1 MADHRHQERVPRRLE
16 VADHR
21 HAVEA
26 AIEQEQPGPDA
37 HAGGLPEQALDHVL
51 ERLALRH
58 AGQGD
63 GVPLPLADD
72 VGGGVGVEVAGAVL
86 GLAAVDLV
94 EVAEGL
100 AVVGDQGQVDG
111 QPLEVLAERLGQVP
125 GQRGVELPLQGGVV
139 GQGGQQGLAG
149 RLVGGGVV
157 GGAGRRRTA
166 R

>member
-1 MADHRHQERVPRRLE
+1 M
-16 VADHR
+16 
-21 HAVEA
+21 
-26 AIEQEQPGPDA
+26 PD
-37 HAGGLPEQALDHVL
+37 AGGLPEQALDHVL

-58 AGQGD
+58 AGQGH
-63 GVPLPLADD
+63 GVALPLADD
-72 VGGGVGVEVAGAVL
+72 VGGGVGVEVAGAAL

-111 QPLEVLAERLGQVP
+111 QPLEVLAQGLGQVP
-125 GQRGVELPLQGGVV
+125 GQGGVELPLQGGVV
-139 GQGGQQGLAG
+139 GQGGQQRLAC
-149 RLVGGGVV
+149 RLVGGAVV